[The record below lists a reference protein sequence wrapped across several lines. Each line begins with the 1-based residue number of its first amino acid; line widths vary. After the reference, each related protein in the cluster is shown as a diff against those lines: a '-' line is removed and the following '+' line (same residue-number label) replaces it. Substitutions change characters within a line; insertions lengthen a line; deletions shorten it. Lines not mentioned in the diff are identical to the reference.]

1 MAKSLNELPLK
12 EPDTGWDYADPS
24 NFAGIRETFNVDT
37 VCSATPADVSWIF
50 GYKGKLVRDN
60 IHSLDVARFIEE
72 FWKEPRIGE
81 TYNLGGGR
89 ANSVGILEAF
99 EFAAAVSG
107 KKQVYK
113 YVDRTARA
121 TTSATSV
128 IWQNAVSTIP
138 QCRWA
143 KCSRRSISHG
153 RRDSCDYLNQ
163 NRPYSIR
170 VNCRRR

>member
-89 ANSVGILEAF
+89 ANSVSILEAF

-113 YVDRTARA
+113 YVDKNREGDHFCYI
-121 TTSATSV
+121 SDL
-128 IWQNAVSTIP
+128 
-138 QCRWA
+138 A
-143 KCSRRSISHG
+143 KC
-153 RRDSCDYLNQ
+153 
-163 NRPYSIR
+163 R
-170 VNCRRR
+170 VHYPTVSLGKMFEEIHQSWATRQL